1 MVALPGED
9 KPAKTNILI
18 RGQTIARVGGNLGDD
33 SETLDAAGLY
43 VFPGAI
49 DPHVHF
55 NDPGYAER
63 EDFYHG
69 SCSAAAG
76 GVTTVID
83 MPCTSDPPVV
93 NRRNLQAKLDAI
105 QPRSVVDYALFGGV
119 SAQSL
124 AEGLVGAME
133 ELAPWVVG
141 FKTYFVSGMQ
151 TFGRLTH
158 YQFGQVLKQARR
170 LRLPVLL
177 HAEDYDYVNG
187 ATAAEKGK
195 GREPIHYYL
204 SRPEIAE
211 KLAVAA
217 ASAIARETGARLHV
231 VHVSTSDAVDII
243 AGPVGDGGITC
254 ETGPHYL
261 AFDLTDFERIGSAL
275 KVTPPVKPAPNRDGL
290 WQRLA
295 AGSIAFA
302 ASDHAPCRKQDKQS
316 GSIWT
321 DYAGMPGCE
330 TLLPFLFSEG
340 YCRKRLNLQRLVEV
354 TSTAAAR
361 LYGLAKRKG
370 SIEPGKDADLA
381 LINPK
386 VRTIVR
392 GQALQ
397 SKGSVTPFEGWN
409 LAGRIE
415 NTILRGRLVYD
426 ANRGIIAERGYGRFL
441 KSSELT

>member
-1 MVALPGED
+1 M
-9 KPAKTNILI
+9 
-18 RGQTIARVGGNLGDD
+18 
-33 SETLDAAGLY
+33 
-43 VFPGAI
+43 
-49 DPHVHF
+49 
-55 NDPGYAER
+55 
-63 EDFYHG
+63 
-69 SCSAAAG
+69 
-76 GVTTVID
+76 
-83 MPCTSDPPVV
+83 
-93 NRRNLQAKLDAI
+93 
-105 QPRSVVDYALFGGV
+105 DYALFGGV

-187 ATAAEKGK
+187 ATAAEKSK
-195 GREPIHYYL
+195 GREPIHYYR

-217 ASAIARETGARLHV
+217 AAAIARETGARLHV

-354 TSTAAAR
+354 TSTPAAR

-392 GQALQ
+392 GQA
-397 SKGSVTPFEGWN
+397 
-409 LAGRIE
+409 
-415 NTILRGRLVYD
+415 
-426 ANRGIIAERGYGRFL
+426 
-441 KSSELT
+441 